1 MTAEL
6 FVKDTVCA
14 RDHSG
19 KRLTPTTFE
28 GTNWGAIKTQIFD
41 QCRPHME
48 NKASYANAPREWSV
62 SLDPLTYDDF
72 DCFVSIKMGRTP
84 FKPTSS
90 ALAQRYLVDHVNE
103 TFTVLVYKWGNN
115 INNASDF
122 QQFQEQCVQVPERDK
137 SGAAAESVHQ
147 AMVVQLK
154 KKWGSVYRASEAA
167 WRIWAAGILKKPLY
181 LHAANVGMAPP
192 SNVLPSLQRVL
203 RVADKRLAQHN
214 MHLPLTIVN
223 SCLEDLDGLK
233 GAAQE
238 IVRRLDA
245 SMCNLK
251 AQKRML
257 EAMVADLQPSKV
269 PKFGRGGMLAIPT
282 NSVQDLSLYS
292 SYQ

>member
-1 MTAEL
+1 MLYKMIAEL

-48 NKASYANAPREWSV
+48 NKASYANAPREWS
-62 SLDPLTYDDF
+62 
-72 DCFVSIKMGRTP
+72 
-84 FKPTSS
+84 
-90 ALAQRYLVDHVNE
+90 
-103 TFTVLVYKWGNN
+103 
-115 INNASDF
+115 
-122 QQFQEQCVQVPERDK
+122 
-137 SGAAAESVHQ
+137 SVHQ

-154 KKWGSVYRASEAA
+154 KKWGSVYHASEAA

-238 IVRRLDA
+238 FVRRLDA

-257 EAMVADLQPSKV
+257 EAMVADLQPSKA

-282 NSVQDLSLYS
+282 NDGTHRAGP
-292 SYQ
+292 

>member
-115 INNASDF
+115 INNAT
-122 QQFQEQCVQVPERDK
+122 
-137 SGAAAESVHQ
+137 ESVHQ

-192 SNVLPSLQRVL
+192 SNVLSSLQRVP
-203 RVADKRLAQHN
+203 RVADKCLAQHN

-245 SMCNLK
+245 SMNNLK

-257 EAMVADLQPSKV
+257 EAMVADLQPSKA

-282 NSVQDLSLYS
+282 NDGTHRAGP
-292 SYQ
+292 